1 MSERGRRAEASPTQA
16 HEQVLSLLAAETG
29 AALGDLGVRPE
40 DERWIRHH
48 AETLESLFRVDAR
61 RPRGAGAFGF
71 GFGLLGRFYR
81 LARKAARTAR

>member
-1 MSERGRRAEASPTQA
+1 VSGRGGSAEARQTQA

-40 DERWIRHH
+40 DERWIRLH

-61 RPRGAGAFGF
+61 RLRGAGRFGF
-71 GFGLLGRFYR
+71 GWLGRFYR
-81 LARKAARTAR
+81 LARRAARTER